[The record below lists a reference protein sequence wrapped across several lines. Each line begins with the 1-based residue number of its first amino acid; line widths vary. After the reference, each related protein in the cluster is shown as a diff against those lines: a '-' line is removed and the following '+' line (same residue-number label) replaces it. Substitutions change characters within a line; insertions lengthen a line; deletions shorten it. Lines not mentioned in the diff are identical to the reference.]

1 MPLIEC
7 PKCRKQIS
15 DKVLR
20 CPQCGAPRLSIASP
34 SPRSPGLSEKPR
46 KRTGIRIFSLLL
58 LAIIIGVSYW
68 FWRASTSNRAAP
80 LSAGI
85 FAAFRQPKTVV
96 DKRVELKQGQFIS
109 HRFGLRTDARVEVQ
123 VSADPQYV
131 DVMIMTKEDADR
143 LRQTPGRLSGGEYK
157 YVEALSSKQVHRM
170 DKTEV
175 LPKGEWAVIVMQPS
189 EALSFQERTSVS
201 IVVTAY

>member
-1 MPLIEC
+1 M
-7 PKCRKQIS
+7 R
-15 DKVLR
+15 
-20 CPQCGAPRLSIASP
+20 
-34 SPRSPGLSEKPR
+34 
-46 KRTGIRIFSLLL
+46 
-58 LAIIIGVSYW
+58 
-68 FWRASTSNRAAP
+68 
-80 LSAGI
+80 
-85 FAAFRQPKTVV
+85 
-96 DKRVELKQGQFIS
+96 
-109 HRFGLRTDARVEVQ
+109 
-123 VSADPQYV
+123 
-131 DVMIMTKEDADR
+131 KEDADR